1 MRKGVKTYKNK
12 FFILILYYMN
22 QDPRTYI
29 NHLRNNDDLDAGVL
43 NRLETFIRGWTVI
56 EDEDRAYRRAKRV
69 FERFRD
75 NDTNQDKINELNDIL
90 DGMAIHLQF
99 MMDMAQDGDGTPEQ
113 IDEMQD
119 IINTIEGLI
128 ENHGGQEQNQYVAQ
142 GRKKCNTRKSKKYR
156 KSKKSKKY
164 RKSRSYRR

>member
-1 MRKGVKTYKNK
+1 MD
-12 FFILILYYMN
+12 

-29 NHLRNNDDLDAGVL
+29 NNVRNNDDLDVGVL

-56 EDEDRAYRRAKRV
+56 EDEDRAYRRAKIT

-90 DGMAIHLQF
+90 NNLAIHLQF

-113 IDEMQD
+113 IDEIQD

-128 ENHGGQEQNQYVAQ
+128 ENRGGQQQNQYVAQ
-142 GRKKCNTRKSKKYR
+142 GRKRRNTR

-164 RKSRSYRR
+164 RKSKKSRKSRRYRR

>member
-1 MRKGVKTYKNK
+1 MD
-12 FFILILYYMN
+12 

-29 NHLRNNDDLDAGVL
+29 NNVRNNDDLDVGVL
-43 NRLETFIRGWTVI
+43 NRLETFIRGWTVM
-56 EDEDRAYRRAKRV
+56 EDEDRAYRRAKIT

-75 NDTNQDKINELNDIL
+75 NDTNQYKINELNNIL
-90 DGMAIHLQF
+90 ENMAIHLQF

-119 IINTIEGLI
+119 VINTIEGLI

-142 GRKKCNTRKSKKYR
+142 GRKRRNTRKSKKSR
-156 KSKKSKKY
+156 KSKRTKKS
-164 RKSRSYRR
+164 RKSRRYRR

>member
-1 MRKGVKTYKNK
+1 MD
-12 FFILILYYMN
+12 
-22 QDPRTYI
+22 QEPRTYI
-29 NHLRNNDDLDAGVL
+29 NNVRNNDDLDVGVL

-90 DGMAIHLQF
+90 NNLAIHLQF

-113 IDEMQD
+113 IDEIQD

-128 ENHGGQEQNQYVAQ
+128 ENRGGQQQNQYVAQ
-142 GRKKCNTRKSKKYR
+142 GRKRRNTRKSKKSRKYR
-156 KSKKSKKY
+156 KSKKS
-164 RKSRSYRR
+164 RKSRRYRR

>member
-1 MRKGVKTYKNK
+1 MD
-12 FFILILYYMN
+12 

-29 NHLRNNDDLDAGVL
+29 NNVRNNDDLDVGVL
-43 NRLETFIRGWTVI
+43 NRLETFIRGWTVM

-75 NDTNQDKINELNDIL
+75 NDTNQYKINELNNIL
-90 DGMAIHLQF
+90 ENMAIHLQF

-119 IINTIEGLI
+119 VINTIEGLI
-128 ENHGGQEQNQYVAQ
+128 ENHGGQQQNQYVAQ
-142 GRKKCNTRKSKKYR
+142 GRKKRNTRKSKKSR
-156 KSKKSKKY
+156 KSKKLKKS